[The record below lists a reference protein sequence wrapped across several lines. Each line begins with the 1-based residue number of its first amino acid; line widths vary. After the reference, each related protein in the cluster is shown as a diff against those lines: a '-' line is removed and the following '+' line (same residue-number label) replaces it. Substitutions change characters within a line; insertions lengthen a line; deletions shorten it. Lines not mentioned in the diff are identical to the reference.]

1 MATKEPRL
9 PQGPGNYE
17 RMRPFLDASWG
28 RNVTPGALK
37 GMRAKAEETGEAK
50 DWDEYEAYNDL
61 RKEKD

>member
-1 MATKEPRL
+1 
-9 PQGPGNYE
+9 
-17 RMRPFLDASWG
+17 MRPFLDASWG
-28 RNVTPGALK
+28 RNVTPGAIK